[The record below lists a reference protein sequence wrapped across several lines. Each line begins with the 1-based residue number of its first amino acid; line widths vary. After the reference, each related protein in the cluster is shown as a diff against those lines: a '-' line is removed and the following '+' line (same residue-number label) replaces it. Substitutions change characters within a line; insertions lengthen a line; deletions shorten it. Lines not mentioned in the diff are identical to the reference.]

1 MEVGMRAVVLTADQR
16 SSRTSRDL
24 VPDTLARL
32 GEGALL
38 SFERTAGDEIQGVF
52 VDPDAA
58 VAAVESLLR
67 SETWAV
73 GVGIGPIEEPLP
85 DHARAGRGPAYVNA
99 RDAVNRAKQAPARV
113 AVVGDEERRAAQLET
128 ALWLWSGV
136 LSRRTKGG
144 WEVADLAAEGKTHDE
159 IARQLGIT
167 QPAVSQRAQAAGLV
181 DAGRARRLAAE
192 LLGEALEEH

>member
-1 MEVGMRAVVLTADQR
+1 MRAAVLTVDQR

-32 GEGALL
+32 GAGALL
-38 SFERTAGDEIQGVF
+38 PFERTAGDEIQGVF
-52 VDPDAA
+52 TDPEAA
-58 VAAVESLLR
+58 VNAVEALLR

-73 GVGIGPIEEPLP
+73 GIGIGAIEDPLP
-85 DHARAGRGPAYVNA
+85 EHARAGRGPAYVNA
-99 RDAVNRAKQAPARV
+99 RNAVNRAKQAPARV
-113 AVVGDEERRAAQLET
+113 AVVGDHSYRATQLET
-128 ALWLWSGV
+128 SLWLWSGV

-167 QPAVSQRAQAAGLV
+167 QPAVTQRAQAAGIV

-192 LLGEALEEH
+192 LLGEALEES